1 MYWEGPGPS
10 AATLHANS
18 KKNTNTAGE
27 DVATATHNTAN
38 PTDAPSSVT
47 RVPFLKERWPAA
59 QSWQAWRNTLKTNEH
74 RAASLIG
81 EGNRCQTPQRA
92 GTSSNQSNLICS
104 TDSVDG
110 AERPT
115 RLSTVS
121 CHVCQRGTSYINQL
135 AIIPT
140 HAPPQAL
147 LTCRRK

>member
-59 QSWQAWRNTLKTNEH
+59 QSWQAAAETG
-74 RAASLIG
+74 RAACASEG
-81 EGNRCQTPQRA
+81 EMLQLSWPLLRY
-92 GTSSNQSNLICS
+92 
-104 TDSVDG
+104 G
-110 AERPT
+110 AET
-115 RLSTVS
+115 KK
-121 CHVCQRGTSYINQL
+121 GTIVGYFEF
-135 AIIPT
+135 
-140 HAPPQAL
+140 
-147 LTCRRK
+147 